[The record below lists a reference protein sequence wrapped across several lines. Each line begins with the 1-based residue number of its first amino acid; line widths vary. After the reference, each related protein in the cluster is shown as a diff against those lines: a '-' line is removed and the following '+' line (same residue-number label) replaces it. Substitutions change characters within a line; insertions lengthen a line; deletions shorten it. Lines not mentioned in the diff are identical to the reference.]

1 MASGE
6 NPDVVL
12 FPTVFRTFK
21 YLILMKSCQMPISTN
36 RTPKILS
43 MIPDLHIINYR
54 LAPQRLFPKELK
66 ANNLRQ
72 SVFSSLLSW
81 ILSDIFT
88 ILA

>member
-21 YLILMKSCQMPISTN
+21 YLILMKNCQMPISIN

-43 MIPDLHIINYR
+43 MIPDLHIINYK
-54 LAPQRLFPKELK
+54 LAPQRLFSKELK
-66 ANNLRQ
+66 ANSLRQ

-81 ILSDIFT
+81 ILSDNFT

>member
-21 YLILMKSCQMPISTN
+21 YLILMKSCQMPISIN
-36 RTPKILS
+36 KTPKILS
-43 MIPDLHIINYR
+43 MIPDLHINYR

-81 ILSDIFT
+81 ILSDNFT